1 MAMFNKIRDYLKK
14 RMGAGIRP
22 VLVFFRSGNGEVVGL
37 ISVTPV
43 IVFFIVLFID
53 AARLSTMQAH
63 LNYATYIACRAAAVS
78 ETYDTGYQRAA
89 MAFSANMENA
99 PIVDDSQL
107 SADDIFVVED
117 SDEESEE
124 EYISL
129 DLVIVDEDGNIINP
143 EKEGAWSK
151 NNYVQLTIS
160 MKMNTMFDFLNGEKE
175 CKITQVIEEAGTFG
189 TLDDEMWSEDSGSDE
204 VFDENFY

>member
-1 MAMFNKIRDYLKK
+1 MFNTIRDYLKK
-14 RMGAGIRP
+14 RTGTGVVS
-22 VLVFFRSGNGEVVGL
+22 VLNFFRSGNGEVVGL

-89 MAFSANMENA
+89 IAFSANMENA
-99 PIVDDSQL
+99 PIVDDAQL
-107 SADDIFVVED
+107 AADDIFVVED
-117 SDEESEE
+117 SDEENDE

-129 DLVIVDEDGNIINP
+129 DLVVVDEDGNEINP
-143 EKEGAWSK
+143 EEDGAWSK
-151 NNYVQLTIS
+151 DNYVQLTIA

-175 CKITQVIEEAGTFG
+175 CTITQVIEEAGTFG
-189 TLDDEMWSEDSGSDE
+189 TMDDEMWSEDSGSDDI
-204 VFDENFY
+204 FDEDFY

>member
-1 MAMFNKIRDYLKK
+1 MFNTIRDYLKK
-14 RMGAGIRP
+14 RTGTGVVS
-22 VLVFFRSGNGEVVGL
+22 VLNFFRSGNGEVVGL

-89 MAFSANMENA
+89 IAFSANMEKA
-99 PIVDDSQL
+99 PIVDDAQRA
-107 SADDIFVVED
+107 ADDIFVVED
-117 SDEESEE
+117 SDEENDE

-129 DLVIVDEDGNIINP
+129 DLVVVDEDGNEINP
-143 EKEGAWSK
+143 EEDGAWSK
-151 NNYVQLTIS
+151 DNYVQLTIA

-175 CKITQVIEEAGTFG
+175 CTITQVIEEAGTFG
-189 TLDDEMWSEDSGSDE
+189 TMDDEMWSEDSGSDDI
-204 VFDENFY
+204 FDEDFY